1 MAMAQRTTTQARP
14 GQLTAHREDRREA
27 ATGIGRRLITG
38 IKEHDVSGLAAEIA
52 YRFLF
57 AVFPF
62 GLFVAALGGVVAAW
76 FRVDN
81 PAGQII
87 SGLGDNLPPEI
98 ADALQPELER
108 LFSTASN
115 GLLWTGALLALWAA
129 TGGTNA
135 LVKGIHRAYGVPEQ
149 RPFVLRYVIAIGL
162 TLLAAVGVIGS
173 FVTIVGGAMI
183 TQELAEQ
190 LGVSAQTFAVLQ
202 LLRWPAV
209 FAALTLAV
217 AILYR
222 YAPSIVIPWRW
233 ILLGASAF
241 TLGWLIATVAL
252 GWYAANVADYG
263 ATYGSLGA
271 VIVLMLWF
279 YVSGVAILAGA
290 EMNAEIEHASAYG
303 KDVGEKVPGE
313 RRTIGPALMRKW
325 EALGRSHGK
334 PPSADD
340 VKEDV
345 GKTPT
350 VPHYAPAMTFSAS
363 RSSWIDALLAIPIVI
378 AQAVFT
384 LRFWNRTR
392 T

>member
-1 MAMAQRTTTQARP
+1 MAQRTTTQARP

-183 TQELAEQ
+183 TQQLAEQ
-190 LGVSAQTFAVLQ
+190 LGVGAQTFAVLQ

-233 ILLGASAF
+233 IMLGASAF

-279 YVSGVAILAGA
+279 YITSALLLVGA
-290 EMNAEIEHASAYG
+290 ELTAALARERTPDEIRMR
-303 KDVGEKVPGE
+303 GEEQQMTAGLEDATQRATDQV
-313 RRTIGPALMRKW
+313 
-325 EALGRSHGK
+325 RSG
-334 PPSADD
+334 ADRL
-340 VKEDV
+340 
-345 GKTPT
+345 
-350 VPHYAPAMTFSAS
+350 S
-363 RSSWIDALLAIPIVI
+363 
-378 AQAVFT
+378 
-384 LRFWNRTR
+384 
-392 T
+392 

>member
-1 MAMAQRTTTQARP
+1 MAQRTAAQAPPAGVAGTRDDP
-14 GQLTAHREDRREA
+14 RDA
-27 ATGIGRRLITG
+27 ATGIGRRLIG
-38 IKEHDVSGLAAEIA
+38 GVRDHDVSGLAAEIA

-62 GLFVAALGGVVAAW
+62 GLFVAALGGAIAGW
-76 FRVDN
+76 LRIDN

-87 SGLGDNLPPEI
+87 AGLGDNLPPEI
-98 ADALQPELER
+98 ADAVQPELER
-108 LFSTASN
+108 LFNTASN
-115 GLLWTGALLALWAA
+115 SLLWTGALLALWAA

-149 RPFVLRYVIAIGL
+149 RPFLLRYVVAVAL
-162 TLLAAVGVIGS
+162 TLLAAVGVIAS

-190 LGVSAQTFAVLQ
+190 LGLEAQAFALLQ

-233 ILLGASAF
+233 ILLGAAAF
-241 TLGWLIATVAL
+241 TLGWLIATAAL
-252 GWYAANVADYG
+252 GWYAGNVADYG

-279 YVSGVAILAGA
+279 YATSALLLVGA
-290 EMNAEIEHASAYG
+290 ELTAALARERSPEEIHLR
-303 KDVGEKVPGE
+303 GEE
-313 RRTIGPALMRKW
+313 RAAADTVEDATE
-325 EALGRSHGK
+325 EAVERVRSE
-334 PPSADD
+334 ADQI
-340 VKEDV
+340 
-345 GKTPT
+345 T
-350 VPHYAPAMTFSAS
+350 
-363 RSSWIDALLAIPIVI
+363 
-378 AQAVFT
+378 
-384 LRFWNRTR
+384 
-392 T
+392 